1 MLSSLSSMIPAKKNK
16 LFYNFFS
23 LGAIQ
28 AISSLIQL
36 IVIPHVISKIG
47 VDGYGVIAVAQV
59 VMFYLAVFTDYG
71 FNQTATRDIAIYK
84 ADHTKISEVFSNVLF
99 SKLFLCIVAFILL
112 LILILSIP
120 LLRVH
125 LVLYCMAFV
134 FVIGQSLLIN
144 WFFLGLERMHFI
156 TIATL
161 IGRVLF
167 AILVFVFIRSKDD
180 DFLFLFFLGTG
191 NVIAGLISIVMAFRI
206 YKLKFIKPSRADI
219 TRELK
224 EGWQI
229 TLSHLSNSTCH
240 YANIFIL
247 RLFVNDF
254 AVGYY
259 SIAERIFFTIKQ
271 VFVVFSQAV
280 YPKVC
285 QLVVEGKDQAISF
298 LKQTYTGFLFLVV
311 VGCIVLFIFSPQ
323 VLYFFMGNE
332 YNNAVFFLRFFS
344 IIAVIVCLNIPGT
357 LILLAMNQK
366 KSYLKVY
373 AFATV
378 LNILLNIVLARFLE
392 ATGTIITIFIT
403 EFFITIGLTSIVYRS
418 NSVKGRLVSDPPDNV
433 GY

>member
-1 MLSSLSSMIPAKKNK
+1 MLPAKKNK
-16 LFYNFFS
+16 LLYNFFS
-23 LGAIQ
+23 LGAVQ

-36 IVIPHVISKIG
+36 IVIPHVIRKIG

-59 VMFYLAVFTDYG
+59 VMFYFAAFTDYG
-71 FNQTATRDIAIYK
+71 FNQTATRDIALYK
-84 ADHTKISEVFSNVLF
+84 TEHTKVSKIFFSVLF

-112 LILILSIP
+112 LLLMLIIP
-120 LLRVH
+120 LFRVH
-125 LVLYCMAFV
+125 FLLYCMAFA
-134 FVIGQSLLIN
+134 FVVGQSLLIN

-156 TIATL
+156 TFATL
-161 IGRVLF
+161 VGRLLF
-167 AILVFVFIRSKDD
+167 AALVIVFIKNKSDGY
-180 DFLFLFFLGTG
+180 LFLFFLGIG
-191 NVIAGLISIVMAFRI
+191 NIIAGVTSIAVAFRI
-206 YKLKFIKPSRADI
+206 YKLKFIKPARADI
-219 TRELK
+219 TRELR

-247 RLFVNDF
+247 RLFVNDL

-285 QLVVEGKDQAISF
+285 RLVQQGKEQAISF
-298 LKQTYTGFLFLVV
+298 LKQVYTGFLFLVIM
-311 VGCIVLFIFSPQ
+311 GCLVLYIFSPQ
-323 VLYFFMGNE
+323 ILYFFMGQE
-332 YNNAVFFLRFFS
+332 YNNAVFFLRVFS

-373 AFATV
+373 AIATV
-378 LNILLNIVLARFLE
+378 LNIFLNIVLARFLD
-392 ATGTIITIFIT
+392 ATGTVITIFIT
-403 EFFITIGLTSIVYRS
+403 EFFITIALTRIVNKSDSIEG
-418 NSVKGRLVSDPPDNV
+418 KLVSDPPDNV

>member
-1 MLSSLSSMIPAKKNK
+1 MLPAKKNK
-16 LFYNFFS
+16 LLYNFFS
-23 LGAIQ
+23 LGAVQ

-59 VMFYLAVFTDYG
+59 VMFYFAAFTDYG
-71 FNQTATRDIAIYK
+71 FNQTATRDIALYK
-84 ADHTKISEVFSNVLF
+84 TEHTKVSKIFFSVLF

-112 LILILSIP
+112 LLLLLIIP

-125 LVLYCMAFV
+125 FLLYCMAFA
-134 FVIGQSLLIN
+134 FVVGQSLLIN

-156 TIATL
+156 TFATL
-161 IGRVLF
+161 VGRLLF
-167 AILVFVFIRSKDD
+167 AALVFVFIKNKSDGY
-180 DFLFLFFLGTG
+180 LFLFFLGIG
-191 NVIAGLISIVMAFRI
+191 NIIAGVTSIAVAFRI
-206 YKLKFIKPSRADI
+206 YKLKFIKPSKADI
-219 TRELK
+219 ARELR

-247 RLFVNDF
+247 RLFVNDL

-285 QLVVEGKDQAISF
+285 QLVQQGKEQAISF
-298 LKQTYTGFLFLVV
+298 LKQVYTGFLFLVIM
-311 VGCIVLFIFSPQ
+311 GCLVLYIFSPQ
-323 VLYFFMGNE
+323 ILYFFMGQE
-332 YNNAVFFLRFFS
+332 YNNAVFFLRVFS

-366 KSYLKVY
+366 KNYLKVY
-373 AFATV
+373 AIATL
-378 LNILLNIVLARFLE
+378 LNIFLNIVLARFLD
-392 ATGTIITIFIT
+392 ATGTVITIFIT
-403 EFFITIGLTSIVYRS
+403 EFFITIALTRIVNKSDSIEG
-418 NSVKGRLVSDPPDNV
+418 KLVSGPPDNV

>member
-1 MLSSLSSMIPAKKNK
+1 MLPAKKNK

-23 LGAIQ
+23 LGAVQ

-47 VDGYGVIAVAQV
+47 VDGYGVVAVAQV

-71 FNQTATRDIAIYK
+71 FNQTATRDIALYK
-84 ADHTKISEVFSNVLF
+84 TDHAKISQVFFNVFF
-99 SKLFLCIVAFILL
+99 SKLFLCIIAFILL
-112 LILILSIP
+112 LILLLLIP
-120 LLRVH
+120 VFRAH
-125 LVLYCMAFV
+125 FFLYCMAFA
-134 FVIGQSLLIN
+134 FVVGQSLLIN

-156 TIATL
+156 TFATL

-167 AILVFVFIRSKDD
+167 AILVFMFIRSKKD
-180 DFLFLFFLGTG
+180 DFLFLFFLGAG
-191 NVIAGLISIVMAFRI
+191 NIIAAIISITVAFRI
-206 YKLKFIKPSRADI
+206 YKLKFVKPSTKDI
-219 TRELK
+219 ARELK

-229 TLSHLSNSTCH
+229 TLSHLSNSTCN

-247 RLFVNDF
+247 RFFVNDL

-271 VFVVFSQAV
+271 AFVVFSQAV

-285 QLVVEGKDQAISF
+285 QLVQEGKEKAFAF
-298 LKQTYTGFLFLVV
+298 LKQIYTPFLFLVV
-311 VGCIVLFIFSPQ
+311 TGCVVLFIFSPQ
-323 VLYFFMGNE
+323 VLYFFMGDE
-332 YNNAVFFLRFFS
+332 YRNAVFFLRSFS

-366 KSYLKVY
+366 KSYLKTY
-373 AFATV
+373 AFAIV
-378 LNILLNIVLARFLE
+378 LNIVLNSILARFFE
-392 ATGTIITIFIT
+392 ATGTVITIFIT
-403 EFFITIGLTSIVYRS
+403 EFFITMGLTRVLYRS
-418 NSVKGRLVSDPPDNV
+418 AGVKGRLVSDPPDNV